1 MINMKNLVI
10 VLFLGFYSLLNA
22 QSIVGEWET
31 FDDVTGDKLS
41 IVEIY
46 KSNNK
51 YFGKITHLFE
61 DPLDAVCDKC
71 EGANNNKP
79 IIGLVILE
87 NLIEDDDE
95 FNGGTILDPNNGKS
109 YKCYLEL
116 ENDNKL
122 KLRGYIGFSILGRT
136 QYWQRKI

>member
-1 MINMKNLVI
+1 MKNTI
-10 VLFLGFYSLLNA
+10 IAIFIGFCPFLNA

-41 IVEIY
+41 VVEIY
-46 KSNNK
+46 KNDEK

-61 DPLDAVCDKC
+61 DPLDSVCDKC
-71 EGANNNKP
+71 EGDNYNKP
-79 IIGLVILE
+79 IIGLVIIE
-87 NLIEDDDE
+87 NIIEEDKE
-95 FNGGTILDPNNGKS
+95 YNGGTILDPNNGKS

-116 ENDNKL
+116 EDNNKL
-122 KLRGYIGFSILGRT
+122 KLRGYIGFSLFGRT